1 VKTLNINSGQ
11 FVIVNGYIKS
21 KTPFKVV
28 EKDNII
34 TIGNKD
40 CKISSIS
47 TISDSRT
54 SAVSINYGNTIV
66 GNIINNTMNGSCI
79 SINGISIGY
88 DNNILTIDGDV
99 NKIILNGKTIPI
111 DNAFSSKENKEDEYL
126 EYPIENIST
135 INTFNDVFIKINA
148 DTSVLSKEFT
158 LNLQGSG
165 YILVEG
171 KTASH
176 KFNSFLVKLQGS
188 GDIVLE
194 NIYAN
199 LINLNLIGSGDIDI
213 THSESDNVNISLIGS
228 GDINGKHNVFKN
240 INQNKVGSGDI
251 SLNE

>member
-34 TIGNKD
+34 TIRSEI
-40 CKISSIS
+40 CKTISSS
-47 TISDSRT
+47 N
-54 SAVSINYGNTIV
+54 VKVGINNSVIGNVV
-66 GNIINNTMNGSCI
+66 GNIINGNCI
-79 SINGISIGY
+79 TINGISISY
-88 DNNILTIDGDV
+88 DNNTLTIDGDV
-99 NKIILNGKTIPI
+99 DKIILNGKTIPI
-111 DNAFSSKENKEDEYL
+111 DNTLSSKENKEDEYL

-135 INTFNDVFIKINA
+135 INIFNDAFIKINA

-165 YILVEG
+165 YILVDG
-171 KTASH
+171 KTTSH

-188 GDIVLE
+188 GNIVLE
-194 NIYAN
+194 NISSN
-199 LINLNLIGSGDIDI
+199 TINLNLLGSGDIDI
-213 THSESDNVNISLIGS
+213 THSESDNVNISLVGS
-228 GDINGKHNVFKN
+228 GNINGKHNVFKN

-251 SLNE
+251 SLNEYKYNK

>member
-1 VKTLNINSGQ
+1 MKTLNINSGQ

-34 TIGNKD
+34 TIRSEI
-40 CKISSIS
+40 CKTISSS
-47 TISDSRT
+47 N
-54 SAVSINYGNTIV
+54 VKVGINNSVIGNVV
-66 GNIINNTMNGSCI
+66 GNIINGNCI
-79 SINGISIGY
+79 TINGISISY
-88 DNNILTIDGDV
+88 DNNTLTIDGDV
-99 NKIILNGKTIPI
+99 DKIILNGKTISADKI
-111 DNAFSSKENKEDEYL
+111 HSSKENKEDEYL

-148 DTSVLSKEFT
+148 DTSILSKEFT

-165 YILVEG
+165 FIFIKG
-171 KTASH
+171 KTSSKN

-188 GDIVLE
+188 GDIALE

-199 LINLNLIGSGDIDI
+199 LINLSLIGSGDIDI
-213 THSESDNVNISLIGS
+213 THSESDNVNISLVGS
-228 GDINGKHNVFKN
+228 GNINGKHNVFKN

-251 SLNE
+251 SLNEYKYNK